1 VSEIVVELGS
11 VDDAR
16 SVERRRGSDD
26 ETIRLALE
34 FAEQGTVWVVRDAGE
49 IIGVAIAHDSEDERY
64 AGDLFVEPSY
74 RARGVARELLGEVF
88 RDCEDR
94 TRSMLVDPSDPA
106 CVALALRQRLP
117 VRESLVRLAGAI
129 PREEELAKMAAGD
142 YHFGVEP
149 VDPSAHAFALRALDR
164 QTRGT
169 ARERDHVDFAQRA
182 TGSGFFLNGEFVA
195 YAYVWP
201 DGRAGPIACAS
212 QSYLVQI
219 LAYALLTL
227 TRRYSASW
235 CTMLVPGSNLR
246 VARASLRGGLRITQT
261 LAIASDSFERD
272 LSAYVAGHEL
282 SL

>member
-1 VSEIVVELGS
+1 MSEIVVEPAS

-16 SVERRRGSDD
+16 SIERRRGCDD
-26 ETIRLALE
+26 ATIRFALE
-34 FAEQGTVWVVRDAGE
+34 FAEQGTVWVARDASE
-49 IIGVAIAHDSEDERY
+49 IIGIAIAHDTEDERY

-74 RARGVARELLGEVF
+74 RGRGVARELLGEVF

-94 TRSMLVDPSDPA
+94 ARSMLVDPSDPA

-142 YHFGVEP
+142 YHFGVDP
-149 VDPSAHAFALRALDR
+149 IDPSAHAFGLRALDR
-164 QTRGT
+164 QIRGT
-169 ARERDHVDFAQRA
+169 ARERDHVDLALRA

-201 DGRAGPIACAS
+201 DGRLGPIACAS
-212 QSYLVQI
+212 QNYFVQI

-246 VARASLRGGLRITQT
+246 VARAALRGGLRITQT
-261 LAIASDSFERD
+261 LAISSDSLERD

-282 SL
+282 FL